1 MNKKRIGIMGGTFN
15 PIHIGHLILAQKAY
29 EEYNLD
35 KVVFI
40 TSADP
45 PHKSGN
51 IVSADVR
58 ARMVNL
64 AIEDNQAFI
73 HSDIEINREGYSYTY
88 LTLLELK
95 KMYTDTELYF
105 ILGADS
111 LFNLEKWKEP
121 EIIMK
126 NAVILAANRNTV
138 NEELYQKINDLK
150 KDYNADIRIIDMP
163 NIDVSSSNIRKQ
175 INDGKSVKYYIP
187 DKALEF
193 IKENKLY
200 LDGE

>member
-95 KMYTDTELYF
+95 KIYTDTELYF

-111 LFNLEKWKEP
+111 LFYLEKWKEP

>member
-111 LFNLEKWKEP
+111 LFYLEKWKEP

>member
-64 AIEDNQAFI
+64 AIEDNQAFT

-111 LFNLEKWKEP
+111 LFYLEKWKEP

-175 INDGKSVKYYIP
+175 IKDGKSVKYYIP